1 MENIV
6 KPSKQDMKQNF
17 AINLAISN
25 FMSTTVFGDASD
37 ETLEKMYNDVDIRS
51 AINTIV
57 KEIQGRKLELKSK
70 NNNIKLIE
78 QINLRLSKVNFT
90 SLIDW
95 ILQSKWFRFAVSEIM
110 WGDNYNI
117 TGIKRQLRDYFDMRL
132 ENGEYVWY
140 YTYDMNPV
148 PWYKAIISVNDPDDE
163 DYYGKTDFEPLLKIF
178 AIKENIVDAVNSI
191 VKKYGG
197 VITWFTYNPD
207 SSEDVLTGL
216 IEDAANI
223 SNETVIPI
231 PSRAGGSAGYGKDFG
246 FVPLSD
252 IDTSV
257 HLALENWIEKEIS
270 KYFLGGTLTQ
280 DVGSTGSYAAS
291 QTHQEIREDIV
302 RGYVAF
308 LRNEFHKLIE
318 IDAVLY
324 GYDAD
329 DLYYDITNPQD
340 EIEKLDIARKKA
352 DIIEV
357 VSKNYDVSEIY
368 VSEFLGIPLEYISK
382 KENTNIMQFSKD
394 FSEVAIK
401 KKNLNNKLL
410 ETTYANIENSKKKV
424 NEEISQAMS
433 DAVKSIKSIKDIEN
447 IDTKLP
453 NSLLEYMIISTL
465 QGRIDIVEQNKLS
478 TVKEFAEAVNMFD
491 IPYDDAIK
499 YIQDK
504 YPILYDDIDE
514 ITDEVT
520 QKYFWVKESTSLE
533 LTKKIQKSLLTLLKN
548 GGTFKEW
555 KDNYDTNFKNMGLE
569 SSGSYTET
577 IYRTNL
583 QSAYAAG
590 RYQQQDSQKEL
601 FPYWQYVS
609 IIDDVTTDICTEL
622 NGKTY
627 RASDPVWNSI
637 YPPNHYNERSSVIA
651 LNNEDVAE
659 MNISVNDVDQLKETE
674 TYKNF
679 KGTTFSGNPVNT
691 FEKDM
696 KNNIENKKEQIQV
709 YQKLLEEYIEVQ

>member
-1 MENIV
+1 VENMV

-25 FMSTTVFGDASD
+25 FISTTVFGDASD
-37 ETLEKMYNDVDIRS
+37 KTLERMYNDVDIRS
-51 AINTIV
+51 TINTIV
-57 KEIQGRKLELKSK
+57 KEIQGRNLELKSK
-70 NNNIKLIE
+70 NNNNKLIE
-78 QINLRLSKVNFT
+78 DINWRLSKVDFT
-90 SLIDW
+90 SLVDW
-95 ILQSKWFRFAVSEIM
+95 TMQSKWFRFSVTEIL

-117 TGIKRQLRDYFDMRL
+117 TGIKRQLRDYFDLRL

-140 YTYDMNPV
+140 YTYDLKPV

-207 SSEDVLTGL
+207 SSEDVLSGL

-231 PSRAGGSAGYGKDFG
+231 PARAGGSAGYGKDFG
-246 FVPLSD
+246 FVPLTD
-252 IDTSV
+252 LDTSV
-257 HLALENWIEKEIS
+257 HLALENWIEKEIT

-291 QTHQEIREDIV
+291 QTHQEVREDIIA
-302 RGYVAF
+302 GYVSFIVA
-308 LRNEFHKLIE
+308 EFHKLID
-318 IDAVLY
+318 IDAMLY
-324 GYDAD
+324 GYDAN
-329 DLYYDITNPQD
+329 DLYYELNNPED
-340 EIEKLDIARKKA
+340 ELIKLDVTKKRA

-368 VSEFLGIPLEYISK
+368 VSEYLGIPLEYISK

-394 FSEVAIK
+394 FAEVAAK

-410 ETTYANIENSKKKV
+410 ETAYSNMENAKKKV
-424 NEEISQAMS
+424 NEEISKAMS
-433 DAVKSIKSIKDIEN
+433 DAVKSVKSISN
-447 IDTKLP
+447 ISNVDVKLP

-465 QGRIDIVEQNKLS
+465 QGRVDIIEQNKLS
-478 TVKEFAEAVNMFD
+478 NVKEFAEVVNMFD
-491 IPYDDAIK
+491 IPYDEAIK
-499 YIQDK
+499 YIQEK
-504 YPILYDDIDE
+504 YPILYDDLDE

-555 KDNYDTNFKNMGLE
+555 KENYDANFKSMGLE
-569 SSGSYTET
+569 STGSYTET

-583 QSAYAAG
+583 QSGYAAG

-609 IIDDVTTDICTEL
+609 IMDDVTTDICSEL

-627 RASDPVWNSI
+627 KANDPIWNSI

-651 LNNEDVAE
+651 LNNEDVTE
-659 MNISVNDVDQLKETE
+659 MNIRVNDVDELKQTK

-696 KNNIENKKEQIQV
+696 KSNIDNKKEQIDT
-709 YQKLLEEYIEVQ
+709 YQKLLEEYTGVQ

>member
-70 NNNIKLIE
+70 NNNTKIIDE
-78 QINLRLSKVNFT
+78 INLRLSKVNFT

-95 ILQSKWFRFAVSEIM
+95 TLQSKWFRFAVTEIL

-140 YTYDMNPV
+140 YTYDLKPV

-163 DYYGKTDFEPLLKIF
+163 DYYGKTDFEPLLKLF
-178 AIKENIVDAVNSI
+178 AIKENIVDSVNSI

-207 SSEDVLTGL
+207 SSEDILTGL

-231 PSRAGGSAGYGKDFG
+231 PARAGGSAGYGKDFG
-246 FVPLSD
+246 FVPLTD
-252 IDTSV
+252 LDTSV
-257 HLALENWIEKEIS
+257 HLALESWIEKEIS

-291 QTHQEIREDIV
+291 QTHQEVRADII

-308 LRNEFHKLIE
+308 LTAEFHKLVE
-318 IDAVLY
+318 IDSVLY

-329 DLYYDITNPQD
+329 DLYYELTNPED
-340 EIEKLDIARKKA
+340 EIEKLDIAKKKA

-382 KENTNIMQFSKD
+382 KENINIMQFSKD
-394 FSEVAIK
+394 YAEVAIK
-401 KKNLNNKLL
+401 KKNLNNRLL

-433 DAVKSIKSIKDIEN
+433 DVVKSVKSIKDIKN
-447 IDTKLP
+447 IDVKLP
-453 NSLLEYMIISTL
+453 NGLLEYMIISTL
-465 QGRIDIVEQNKLS
+465 QGRIDIIEQNKLS
-478 TVKEFAEAVNMFD
+478 TVKEFAEVANMFD
-491 IPYDDAIK
+491 MPYDDAIK
-499 YIQDK
+499 YIQEK

-627 RASDPVWNSI
+627 RANDPIWNSI